1 MAHLLVV
8 DDDRSIRL
16 TFTQILKN
24 QGHEVWSAE
33 GTTEALQILAQH
45 KIDVMVSDIVM
56 PGMNGIELMELV
68 SKTDPNVVV
77 ILITG
82 EPATETAIQ
91 ALRGGALDYLCK
103 PVSSAELNKVVYEA
117 VHAKKFRDTNQDCDD
132 ICNVQDKAIELV
144 FGRCEHGNESKG
156 CCIHCSLAILRR
168 VAHDHQN
175 GNLKAATFMDRTAE
189 EPGASWSPRIAKRIR
204 DLN

>member
-1 MAHLLVV
+1 
-8 DDDRSIRL
+8 
-16 TFTQILKN
+16 
-24 QGHEVWSAE
+24 
-33 GTTEALQILAQH
+33 
-45 KIDVMVSDIVM
+45 MVSDIVM

-103 PVSSAELNKVVYEA
+103 PVTSAELNKAVFEA
-117 VHAKKFRDTNQDCDD
+117 VHVKKFRDTNQDLGD
-132 ICNVQDKAIELV
+132 ISDEQDKAIELV
-144 FGRCEHGNESKG
+144 FGRCEHGNQNKG
-156 CCIHCSLAILRR
+156 TCIHCSLTILRR
-168 VAHDHQN
+168 VAHGFDAEGVESEH
-175 GNLKAATFMDRTAE
+175 LFERAEKAAE
-189 EPGASWSPRIAKRIR
+189 SWSPRVAKRIR